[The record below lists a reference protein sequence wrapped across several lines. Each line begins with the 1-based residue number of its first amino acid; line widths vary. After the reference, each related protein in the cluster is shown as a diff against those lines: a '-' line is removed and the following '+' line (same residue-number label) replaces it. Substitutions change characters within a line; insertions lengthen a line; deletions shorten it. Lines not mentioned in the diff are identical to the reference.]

1 MKGNTT
7 SLKKVSTDNY
17 GALADKR
24 RDPREEQLTVAMAQK
39 VSGPEHM
46 LQQVAKTQSG
56 DELDFR
62 PNKGKDSRANYY
74 DVQDDY
80 NWTRDPD
87 VAPARRAGETLAQQE
102 RRLAREDELTRHRTL
117 ARDAHEAGVNRA
129 QSCRVQNA
137 ADTPSQRTTADERP
151 DVGLED
157 SADPRERLT
166 QDDLAAV
173 NRVAMSLADELGH
186 DVQLGRAGLA
196 KLVAR
201 RVRSGADPIG
211 AATAVK
217 RSLQRLPDVAETFTD
232 LDQFTTWKTTVD
244 VTVDKLFAIPAPS
257 QYQAGY
263 VEDANGDRRKFVYWE
278 KSHKASG
285 MPTLREGDEVRLE
298 DVAVNVWHGQAC
310 LAILGD
316 TAITFDKRGDGP
328 AHRSGTRTDAPTIG
342 PWKVDSDT
350 HAWIETADSERALEH
365 LAD

>member
-1 MKGNTT
+1 MNTNAT
-7 SLKKVSTDNY
+7 SVKKVSTDKR

-46 LQQVAKTQSG
+46 LQQVAETQSG

-87 VAPARRAGETLAQQE
+87 VAPSRRAGETLAQQE
-102 RRLAREDELTRHRTL
+102 RRLAREEELARHRTL
-117 ARDAHEAGVNRA
+117 ARDAHEAGLNRA
-129 QSCRVQNA
+129 QSSRVQNA
-137 ADTPSQRTTADERP
+137 ANTPYQRTTADERP
-151 DVGLED
+151 DVATTA
-157 SADPRERLT
+157 SVDPRERLT

-173 NRVAMSLADELGH
+173 NQVAMSLADELG
-186 DVQLGRAGLA
+186 DNVQLGRPGLA

-201 RVRSGADPIG
+201 RVRDGADPIG

-217 RSLQRLPDVAETFTD
+217 CSLQRLPDVAETFTE
-232 LDQFTTWKTTVD
+232 LDQFTTWKTTVE

-263 VEDANGDRRKFVYWE
+263 VEDEHGDRRKFVYWE

-285 MPTLREGDEVRLE
+285 MPTLREGDQVRLE
-298 DVAVNVWHGQAC
+298 NVAVNVWHGQAC

-316 TAITFDKRGDGP
+316 TAITFDARGDGP
-328 AHRSGTRTDAPTIG
+328 AHRSGTRTDTPTIG

-350 HAWIETADSERALEH
+350 HAWVARIDSSRALDM
-365 LAD
+365 LD